1 MLKCKDIAN
10 VASDYL
16 DDNLDWK
23 KLFFVKLHLFICVNC
38 KRFVRHLLTTIRYI
52 GGMKQ
57 QTATAEETKG
67 VMSLLPDNDVKSEM

>member
-16 DDNLDWK
+16 DGSLDWK

-52 GGMKQ
+52 GGMKR
-57 QTATAEETKG
+57 QTATSAETG
-67 VMSLLPDNDVKSEM
+67 RILALLPEQDKNKQ

>member
-52 GGMKQ
+52 GGMKR
-57 QTATAEETKG
+57 QTAAAEETKG
-67 VMSLLPDNDVKSEM
+67 VMSLLPNQRKTD